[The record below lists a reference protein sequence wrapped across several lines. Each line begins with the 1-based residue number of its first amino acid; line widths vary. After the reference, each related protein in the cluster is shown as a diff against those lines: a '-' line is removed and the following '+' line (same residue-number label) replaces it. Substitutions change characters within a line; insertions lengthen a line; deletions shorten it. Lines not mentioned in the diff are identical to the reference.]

1 MAELYLA
8 LLQGD
13 FGFEKLVAVKCV
25 LPFFRD
31 EPEFIAM
38 LLDEARLAATLS
50 HPNIVHVFDAG
61 QVDGTYYLAMEYI
74 EGADLRTLLRR
85 MVALGERRPPL
96 EHALL
101 VVTQVL
107 AGLAHAHAK
116 CDFDGTPLS
125 IVHRDISPHNVLV
138 TYGGDVKIVDFG
150 IARGALQLGERTK
163 AGVLKGKAAYMSPEQ
178 ASGRPVD
185 GRSDLFSVGVLLFEL
200 STGCRLFRGET
211 ETETLW
217 RVCYGEL
224 PRPTDLCPVYPRDLE
239 AIVAKALER
248 DPAQRYQRARDMLA
262 DLESFAASA
271 RLSLSRAAF
280 ARWAEPFLADTR
292 ARQQELFRGIRDS
305 DPADPASE
313 PPESGDRSL
322 RGHSSRRPPCS
333 PSSTPP
339 PLSDTAGRSVTL
351 PSQPLGSVR
360 RRSWLSPSWRMAA
373 ALFILVGA
381 LGALAVARED
391 QNGWLA
397 QRLSAMPGG
406 RTVVTHL
413 QGWVGGALERAWPTR
428 PRAMSPSPVPS
439 AAPRRP

>member
-1 MAELYLA
+1 MRRLGSGGMAELYLA

-25 LPFFRD
+25 LPFFQD
-31 EPEFIAM
+31 EPEFISM

-61 QVDGTYYLAMEYI
+61 HVDGTYYLAMEYI
-74 EGADLRTLLRR
+74 QGADLRTLLRR
-85 MVALGERRPPL
+85 MVALGDRRPPL
-96 EHALL
+96 EHSLL

-116 CDFDGTPLS
+116 CDFDGTPLR

-138 TYGGDVKIVDFG
+138 TYDGNVKIVDFG

-185 GRSDLFSVGVLLFEL
+185 GRSDLFSAGVLLFEL
-200 STGCRLFRGET
+200 TTGCRLFKGET

-224 PRPTDLCPVYPRDLE
+224 PRPSDLSGAYPRELE
-239 AIVAKALER
+239 AIVMKALER
-248 DPAQRYQRARDMLA
+248 EPAGRYQLAEQMLSEV
-262 DLESFAASA
+262 ESFAGRAH
-271 RLSLSRAAF
+271 LSLSRPEF

-292 ARQQELFRGIRDS
+292 AREQELFHGIRELDL
-305 DPADPASE
+305 ADPASE
-313 PPESGDRSL
+313 PPQSGDRSSP
-322 RGHSSRRPPCS
+322 GVASRPRRYS

-339 PLSDTAGRSVTL
+339 PLADTGGRSVTL
-351 PSQPLGSVR
+351 PSQPLGR
-360 RRSWLSPSWRMAA
+360 KRSWLRPRWRIATAMVV
-373 ALFILVGA
+373 LVVVV
-381 LGALAVARED
+381 GALAVARED
-391 QNGWLA
+391 RNGWLT
-397 QRLSAMPGG
+397 QRLSAVPGG
-406 RTVVTHL
+406 KTVATHL
-413 QGWVGGALERAWPTR
+413 QRWVGGALR
-428 PRAMSPSPVPS
+428 S
-439 AAPRRP
+439 PRRP